1 MVAMVTL
8 AKLLGLAYIFPLT
21 RLIHDE
27 GMGIYANAYSL
38 YVILLQIST
47 SGFPTAMGKLISERL
62 AIRRYADVEQ
72 MYRLTLRLVTVL
84 GIVLFVVMWVGAP
97 WYSRLVALRESRDAV
112 AAITLSI
119 RALSFSLLIVPALS
133 GLRGYLQGFQAMEA
147 SAYSQAVE
155 QLVRVIAIVLGA
167 YLVMR
172 HGGSMADGA
181 AAATFGAFVGG
192 VAGLILLA
200 VAVLPLRRDFK
211 LHVSKGQP
219 SLSSGQVLR
228 VMFAV
233 ALPVSLGALVVPI
246 ANLIDSL
253 TVTNLLTW
261 VGFSFGEATADYGVL
276 SRQAMQLIQL
286 PLAFAMAIGASL
298 LPAISQ
304 AKAIRNERA
313 IQSHITGTLR
323 SMLLMTVPV
332 AATLLVLGRPLDQV
346 LFGSQEGA
354 VIISSVSFM
363 SIFSSLELLTT
374 YMLQGLGQLYRPVR
388 NMFIGVLIH
397 LIFNLAL
404 IPFLHIIGAAIATTL
419 GYIISSTLNVL
430 AVRKYGKVHFSVW
443 KISLPFLVAS
453 VPLLLVQWAGSFVG
467 YHLLH
472 PLFPSPDAVGA
483 VQILLAVALGGL
495 VYLTAALRLR
505 AVAAEELIQ
514 IPWLGNRLARFANRV
529 SPPRATPRFR

>member
-1 MVAMVTL
+1 MVAMVTV
-8 AKLLGLAYIFPLT
+8 AKLLGLVYIFPLT
-21 RLIHDE
+21 RLIHNE

-47 SGFPTAMGKLISERL
+47 SGFPTAMGKLVSERL
-62 AIRRYADVEQ
+62 ATRRYTDVEQ
-72 MYRLTLRLVTVL
+72 MYRLTLRLVTLL

-97 WYSRLVALRESRDAV
+97 WYSRLVAIRESADAV

-133 GLRGYLQGFQAMEA
+133 SLRGYLQGFQAMEA

-155 QLVRVIAIVLGA
+155 QFVRVIAIVLGA

-192 VAGLILLA
+192 VAALIVLA
-200 VAVLPLRRDFK
+200 AAVLPLRRDFK
-211 LHVSKGQP
+211 SHFSP
-219 SLSSGQVLR
+219 RRLSMSARKMLR
-228 VMFAV
+228 LMFVV
-233 ALPVSLGALVVPI
+233 ALPISLGALVVPI

-261 VGFSFGEATADYGVL
+261 VGYSFDKATAAYGIL

-298 LPAISQ
+298 LPAVSQ
-304 AKAIRNERA
+304 AKAMQNQRA
-313 IQSHITGTLR
+313 IQSHVTGTLR
-323 SMLLMTVPV
+323 SMMLMTVPV
-332 AATLLVLGRPLDQV
+332 AATLLILGRPLDQF
-346 LFGSQEGA
+346 LFGSNEGA

-374 YMLQGLGQLYRPVR
+374 YILQGLGQLYRPVR
-388 NMFIGVLIH
+388 NMFIGVFIH

-404 IPFLHIIGAAIATTL
+404 IPFFHIIGAAIATTL
-419 GYIISSTLNVL
+419 GYILSSTLNVL
-430 AVRKYGKVHFSVW
+430 AVRKYGGVHFSVW
-443 KISLPFLVAS
+443 RLSAPFLVAS
-453 VPLLLVQWAGSFVG
+453 LPLLLALWAGSFVG

-472 PLFPSPDAVGA
+472 PFFASPDAVA
-483 VQILLAVALGGL
+483 ALQVLLAVGLGGL
-495 VYLTAALRLR
+495 VYLTVALRLR
-505 AVAAEELIQ
+505 AVTSEELIQ
-514 IPWLGNRLARFANRV
+514 VPWLGQRLARFAHRV
-529 SPPRATPRFR
+529 QSTHTATRFR